1 MDIKQMLEEYTT
13 YAERIQELNQRINEA
28 LQYKIN
34 CDTLKAQRLTGMPRI
49 GGISDLT
56 YEAVQR
62 IIDKYDE
69 DIRNMAEEV
78 NELID
83 RKRTIEKAL
92 KTLNRAEY
100 RIIELRY
107 FVGLNWEKVA
117 VTANYTWRHCMR
129 LHRQALEKMRLNIT
143 YNNNSPIR

>member
-1 MDIKQMLEEYTT
+1 MDIKQMLEEYST
-13 YAERIQELNQRINEA
+13 YGDRIKELNQRINEA

-49 GGISDLT
+49 GRISDLT

-78 NELID
+78 NQLID
-83 RKRTIEKAL
+83 RKRAVEKAL
-92 KTLNRAEY
+92 KALNRTEY
-100 RIIELRY
+100 RLVELRY
-107 FVGLNWEKVA
+107 FIGMRWEKVA
-117 VTANYTWRHCMR
+117 TEMNYSYMQC
-129 LHRQALEKMRLNIT
+129 HRIHGQALEKMRKALNQ
-143 YNNNSPIR
+143 

>member
-1 MDIKQMLEEYTT
+1 MDIKQMLEEYST
-13 YAERIQELNQRINEA
+13 YGDRIKELNQRINKA
-28 LQYKIN
+28 LQYKID
-34 CDTLKAQRLTGMPRI
+34 CDTLKAQRLTGMPRAT
-49 GGISDLT
+49 GISDTT

-69 DIRNMAEEV
+69 DIRKMAEEV

-107 FVGLNWEKVA
+107 FVGLNWEKIA
-117 VTANYTWRHCMR
+117 ATANYTWRHCTR

-143 YNNNSPIR
+143 HNNNSPIR